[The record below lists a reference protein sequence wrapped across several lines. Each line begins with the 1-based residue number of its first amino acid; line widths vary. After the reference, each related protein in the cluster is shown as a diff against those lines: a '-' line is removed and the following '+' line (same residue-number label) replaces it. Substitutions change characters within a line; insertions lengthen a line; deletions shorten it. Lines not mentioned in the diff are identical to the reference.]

1 MKEFEGSFAG
11 RTRSSDMSSPV
22 LTLEPELSK
31 TLLQEVLDR
40 SGQNLLA
47 CYQCRRCAAGC
58 PVGDETGVT
67 PDRLIRMILFGE
79 KDEVFNNLLVWK
91 CVACYTCGT
100 RCPNNIQTARI
111 NETLKQMSKEA
122 HIEPLNP
129 KVAAFHDAFLSSA
142 SHFGRVNELEF
153 MCLYEMQNT
162 RSELKRGG
170 GWRAIVDEMKNQ
182 VRLGLSMMKKK
193 RMHFRL
199 ARIKRISEVKRLYI
213 KTKEK
218 TGASEAVQTRY
229 RKN

>member
-1 MKEFEGSFAG
+1 
-11 RTRSSDMSSPV
+11 MSSPV

-31 TLLQEVLDR
+31 TLLQEVMDR

-79 KDEVFNNLLVWK
+79 KDEAFNNLLVWK

-129 KVAAFHDAFLSSA
+129 RVAAFHDTFLTSA

-153 MCLYEMQNT
+153 MGLYVMQNAK
-162 RSELKRGG
+162 RELKHGG
-170 GWRAIVDEMKNQ
+170 GWKAVADEMKNNAK
-182 VRLGLSMMKKK
+182 LGISMMKKK

-199 ARIKRISEVKRLYI
+199 DKIKRLSEIKRLY
-213 KTKEK
+213 KKARMRM
-218 TGASEAVQTRY
+218 GAETC
-229 RKN
+229 K